1 MDKKYFVADPELA
14 QALQSVNDLI
24 DHRIQINNQDL
35 QKALRRMASNGGKYL
50 RPAFC
55 LLFAK
60 ITNPTDWSSERLI
73 KVAASLEILHMAT
86 LIHDDVIDDS
96 PERRGAVSIQAA
108 FGKDTAVYSGD
119 LLFTVF
125 FDLLVE
131 SMSGSPFLRTNAM
144 AMRHILAGEL
154 GQMGLRFN
162 QQQTLLQYF
171 RNVNGKTA
179 TLFSLAAQEGTSFSG
194 GDVQETRLA
203 KRIGRL
209 IGISFQILDDTLDY
223 SDGSQLNKPVLE
235 DLATG
240 VYSLPLL
247 LVLQDHH
254 DELAPFLDKRRQMT
268 RDDMQSVQSIVQY
281 YHGSQQAQVIAGKF
295 TNKALTLIDRLPQ
308 SSSQRLLKHLTQ
320 KLLTRAQ

>member
-1 MDKKYFVADPELA
+1 MDKKYFLADPDLA
-14 QALQSVNDLI
+14 RALQSVSNLI
-24 DHRIQINNQDL
+24 DQRIQINNHDL
-35 QKALRRMASNGGKYL
+35 QQALRQMASNGGKYL

-60 ITNPTDWSSERLI
+60 IVNPTNWSSKRLI
-73 KVAASLEILHMAT
+73 KVAASLEVLHMAT

-131 SMSGSPFLRTNAM
+131 SMSGSPFLATNAQ
-144 AMRHILAGEL
+144 AMRQILAGEL
-154 GQMGLRFN
+154 GQMDLRFN

-171 RNVNGKTA
+171 YNVNGKTA
-179 TLFSLAAQEGTSFSG
+179 TLFSLAAAEGAYFAG
-194 GDVQETRLA
+194 NDQVARLA

-247 LVLQDHH
+247 LVMQEHR
-254 DELAPFLDKRRQMT
+254 DELAPLLDKGRQMT
-268 RDDMQSVQSIVQY
+268 LTDMQEVQAIVQKY
-281 YHGSQQAQVIAGKF
+281 QGSQQAQAIAGKF
-295 TNKALTLIDRLPQ
+295 TKKALGLIDHLPQ
-308 SSSQRLLKHLTQ
+308 SRSQRLLKNMTT
-320 KLLTRAQ
+320 KLLTRSK

>member
-1 MDKKYFVADPELA
+1 MDKKYFLADPELA
-14 QALQSVNDLI
+14 RALQSVSDLI
-24 DHRIQINNQDL
+24 DHRIQINNPDL

-60 ITNPTDWSSERLI
+60 IINPNDWSSKRLI
-73 KVAASLEILHMAT
+73 KVAASLEVLHMAT

-108 FGKDTAVYSGD
+108 FGKDTAVYAGD

-131 SMSGSPFLRTNAM
+131 AMSGSPFLRTNAL

-154 GQMGLRFN
+154 GQMDLRFN
-162 QQQTLLQYF
+162 QHQTLLQYF
-171 RNVNGKTA
+171 HNVNGKTA
-179 TLFSLAAQEGTSFSG
+179 TLFSLAAQEGVYFGG
-194 GDVQETRLA
+194 GDEQTTRLA
-203 KRIGRL
+203 RRIGRL

-247 LVLQDHH
+247 LVLQEHR
-254 DELAPFLDKRRQMT
+254 DELAPILNKGRQMT
-268 RDDMQSVQSIVQY
+268 MADMQDVQAIVKK
-281 YHGSQQAQVIAGKF
+281 YHGSQQAQAIAGKF
-295 TNKALTLIDRLPQ
+295 TNKALGLIDQLPK
-308 SSSQRLLKHLTQ
+308 SRSQQLLKNMTH
-320 KLLTRAQ
+320 KLLTRSK